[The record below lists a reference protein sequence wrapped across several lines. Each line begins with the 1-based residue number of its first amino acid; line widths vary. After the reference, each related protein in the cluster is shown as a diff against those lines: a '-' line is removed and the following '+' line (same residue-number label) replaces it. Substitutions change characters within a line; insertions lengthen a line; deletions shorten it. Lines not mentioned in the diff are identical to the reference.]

1 MGVAWKLAINYLK
14 SNKKRAFIIGLCILI
29 STILITTMLL
39 LIDSYREYK
48 ITSVRNQA
56 NWEVAYSGITYEE
69 ACTIEK
75 HSNVKQISVISNLG
89 EFEGKSEYGYNV
101 PHMIMG
107 YDQNA
112 LNNLI
117 KNNLT
122 SGRLPEN
129 SSEALCDE
137 NTNEYEIG
145 DVITQI
151 LEDGTQKEYMIVG
164 KIWGYGIIP
173 SYNENQITTLLD
185 RTELK
190 STDIVNITI
199 ISNNLQQIY
208 NDYYDIYY
216 MLKANRDPSINV
228 DDMAKHNTSLLEYA
242 NVLDYTSDFQKNVY
256 ALEGILVGIIV
267 ISSAIFIYSVI
278 NISVVERQRYFGIL
292 KSIGATTKQMKRS
305 IRVELLIILLITIPL
320 GILIAIWLDWALI
333 TIINN
338 VLPEF
343 AISLDIISFLFN
355 TNEEMKVA
363 IPMST
368 IGMSMLIIITT
379 VYISSIFPIKKVTRL
394 SAINLIKHNKESTR
408 VKKNKNE
415 RKFKASQNI
424 EAKLAFNNVERYKA
438 RYSAIVMSLIVSIA
452 LIIVSNYY
460 INSITEK
467 EYDSG
472 YNYSI
477 AGNYNETIHGDL
489 QEEIIDRIQEAKISK
504 KTIAYREDYDYL
516 LVDEQNISEQE
527 KSFSREIYEGN
538 TEYYAHFSGIYATD
552 EYDSYLDTYYI
563 SLPIISLNDD
573 AYKEYLEEI
582 GLDSLND
589 NEVILVDFVHEKTKY
604 YKGIRLT
611 NYEVGDEITLQSEGP
626 SRRNLDPSLVKLSEE
641 MSRENLDVANTAKMK
656 IGAIT
661 DKIPNDLPEYQIGPL
676 IVVSKE
682 GELNIEA
689 QLFNTPEGY
698 FSYERY
704 TQIAL
709 SVSDIAEADA
719 FVEALRQ
726 EYNLNAD
733 FSKRYHLV
741 GQEHETQEDIDSGE
755 LLRNIFIYGFIGII
769 TLIGLINMFNAIN
782 TTLDVRKREIVSL
795 ITIGMEQKQINKML
809 FIENAISGLLSLLLG
824 ITIGLSISYLIYRNN
839 IEYIIYNFEFPWFA
853 IIISAIGITLV
864 ITIATIYLKKKLFAT
879 DLIETLRKE
888 EV

>member
-14 SNKKRAFIIGLCILI
+14 SNRKRVFLVSSCILI
-29 STILITTMLL
+29 STILITTILL
-39 LIDSYREYK
+39 LIESYRECM
-48 ITSVRNQA
+48 IASARNDE
-56 NWEVAYSGITYEE
+56 NWEVGYNGITYEE

-75 HSNVKQISVISNLG
+75 HNNVKEISIIRDMGEGVIN
-89 EFEGKSEYGYNV
+89 EEYTITVG
-101 PHMIMG
+101 MIG
-107 YDQNA
+107 YDKNGF
-112 LNNLI
+112 NNFV
-117 KNNLT
+117 KNKLEE
-122 SGRLPEN
+122 GRLPEN
-129 SSEALCDE
+129 SSEVLCNID
-137 NTNEYEIG
+137 NRLYEIG
-145 DVITQI
+145 DTITQI
-151 LEDGTQKEYMIVG
+151 LEDGTKRECTVVG
-164 KIWGYGIIP
+164 KVGGYGMQYYEP
-173 SYNENQITTLLD
+173 DKFITVID
-185 RTELK
+185 RSELQ

-199 ISNNLQQIY
+199 LSNNLKQIY
-208 NDYYDIYY
+208 NDYFDIYY
-216 MLKANRDPSINV
+216 MLKANRDSTVNV
-228 DDMAKHNTSLLEYA
+228 DNMAKFNTTLLEYA
-242 NVLDYTSDFQKNVY
+242 NVVDYTSDFQKNVY
-256 ALEGILVGIIV
+256 SLEGIIIGVIV

-305 IRVELLIILLITIPL
+305 IRVELLIILLITIPF
-320 GILIAIWLDWALI
+320 GVVIGIWLDWALI

-338 VLPEF
+338 LLPEF
-343 AISLDIISFLFN
+343 AISQDIIRLLFD

-368 IGMSMLIIITT
+368 IGMAILIIIAT

-394 SAINLIKHNKESTR
+394 SAINLIKHNKERTR
-408 VKKNKNE
+408 VKKNKKE
-415 RKFKASQNI
+415 RKFKASKNI
-424 EAKLAFNNVERYKA
+424 EAKLAFKNVERYKA

-452 LIIVSNYY
+452 LIIISNYY

-467 EYDSG
+467 EYVSG
-472 YNYSI
+472 YNYRI
-477 AGNYNETIHGDL
+477 TGNYNETIHGDL
-489 QEEIIDRIQEAKISK
+489 QEEIIDRVQESKISK
-504 KTIAYREDYDYL
+504 NAIAYREDYNYL
-516 LVDEQNISEQE
+516 LVDEENISEQE
-527 KSFSREIYEGN
+527 KEFSREIYEGD
-538 TEYYAHFSGIYATD
+538 TEYYAHFSGIFATD
-552 EYDSYLDTYYI
+552 EYDSYLDTYYV

-573 AYKEYLEEI
+573 AYNEYLKEI
-582 GLDSLND
+582 GLADLKD
-589 NEVILVDFVHEKTKY
+589 DEVILVDFVHEKTRY

-611 NYEVGDEITLQSEGP
+611 NYEVGNEITLQSEGP
-626 SRRNLDPSLVKLSEE
+626 SRRNLDPSLVKVQEDI
-641 MSRENLDVANTAKMK
+641 SRENPDVANTAKMK

-661 DKIPNDLPEYQIGPL
+661 DKIPNDLPELQIGPL

-709 SVSDIAEADA
+709 NVSDIAEADA
-719 FVEALRQ
+719 FVESLRQ

-755 LLRNIFIYGFIGII
+755 LLRDIFIYGFIGII

-824 ITIGLSISYLIYRNN
+824 ITIGISISYLIYRNN
-839 IEYIIYNFEFPWFA
+839 IEYIIYNFEIPWLA